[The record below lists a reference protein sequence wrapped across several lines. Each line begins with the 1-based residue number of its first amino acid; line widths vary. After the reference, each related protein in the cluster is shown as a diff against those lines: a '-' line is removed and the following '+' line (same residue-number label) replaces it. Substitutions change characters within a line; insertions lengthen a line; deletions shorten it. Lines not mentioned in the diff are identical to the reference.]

1 MKIENMASGT
11 LFRSGQDVLIKTN
24 CLYEH
29 TYDAVLDMYEC
40 IYVRSEDQKKL
51 GTKAFMYKGEDF
63 DPVLLFNEH
72 SEAIKNVLR
81 DLRKCVEARKE
92 YYIAHDAN
100 ESLYKEDTA
109 LIDLINAFERGL
121 KKEG

>member
-1 MKIENMASGT
+1 MKIEDMVSGT

-29 TYDAVLDMYEC
+29 TYDAGLDIYEC
-40 IYVRSEDQKKL
+40 ICVRSDDQKKL
-51 GTKAFMYKGEDF
+51 GTKAFMYKGYDF
-63 DPVLLFNEH
+63 DTVRLFNEH
-72 SEAIKNVLR
+72 SEAIKNILR

-92 YYIAHDAN
+92 YYISHDAN

-121 KKEG
+121 NKEG